1 MSETKTMPDAGM
13 PAGGNVEEPS
23 REELKALLAETTAAL
38 VSCLRLQDNAAI
50 EQTPNVRAEAVQLL
64 AYWQHSGNSFG
75 CKLFK
80 LIQCADPKNKR
91 LLRLA
96 YPAYV
101 QVFDEWMA
109 EPDGDAYIKR
119 ALVESGRAR
128 PGAGSSDHAS

>member
-1 MSETKTMPDAGM
+1 MPETKTMPDAGM

-23 REELKALLAETTAAL
+23 REELQALLAETRAVL
-38 VSCLRLQDNAAI
+38 DSYIRLQDGAAS
-50 EQTPNVRAEAVQLL
+50 EQTPNARAEAVQLL

-75 CKLFK
+75 CKLFS

-101 QVFDEWMA
+101 QVYDEWMA
-109 EPDGDAYIKR
+109 APDGFAYIKR
-119 ALVESGRAR
+119 ALIESGRAR
-128 PGAGSSDHAS
+128 PGAGDGDHVC